1 MNLLALKFGIKRVDD
16 RGHITTVRLKTCCFE
31 RQLSSERNTRTIE
44 SGLRLWLWANS
55 RSERQVFYFL
65 TVDFDPYQLFVTDVL
80 RRSLCKI
87 LMLLSFSL
95 PC

>member
-16 RGHITTVRLKTCCFE
+16 RGHITTVRLKSCCFE
-31 RQLSSERNTRTIE
+31 RQLFIRAEHSHYRKRPQALAM
-44 SGLRLWLWANS
+44 GQFG
-55 RSERQVFYFL
+55 QVFYFL

-87 LMLLSFSL
+87 LMLLSFLL